1 MLVAITVCT
10 TGVCIHSLVARTFFM
25 RTARS
30 MHTSHTSHA
39 CHTHAWLK
47 CLLKG
52 CLHVCHVSPSRLLC
66 LMFHQSFAVSVRL
79 SLSLSTFPVHTFLP
93 YLLVLNAQ
101 GMRISPRGREVWL
114 SGQVRPQH
122 RLWAEMSSTRS
133 LLWTVTTMLINDLN
147 HNFSD
152 FSNTHENIGLFSVLT
167 VFESSISHVSHND
180 FVLPKESR
188 EIMQSGNRCWIERER
203 KEKVL
208 WSVLQ
213 SRCQRKV
220 DGTVSVWVWR
230 VTENFVL
237 KSLRKFYS
245 GGRDLRDQWR
255 AQQAIVGENSDQR
268 RWYLTEYNMAIQN
281 LKRRISQHALFES
294 QRELESQRQQ
304 LLEANQSE
312 LNEREYICVAD
323 WGWRFIFIKNAMQV
337 VAEKWKNW
345 KVAALKEGNHLKQDW
360 LNFLRSM
367 IRNHE
372 QWVYSSTIQ
381 TYRAVM
387 TVPTFLIKLSLPRV
401 QECLAAKLECC
412 EIHVRIWV
420 FLETFLIVN
429 MLDEILMN
437 YTMVQEIWR
446 RHLAILRKEGM
457 KNSGSEEPLQSIL
470 Q

>member
-1 MLVAITVCT
+1 MSYLSISPSV
-10 TGVCIHSLVARTFFM
+10 S
-25 RTARS
+25 
-30 MHTSHTSHA
+30 
-39 CHTHAWLK
+39 
-47 CLLKG
+47 
-52 CLHVCHVSPSRLLC
+52 HVSPVFCRL
-66 LMFHQSFAVSVRL
+66 RTTL
-79 SLSLSTFPVHTFLP
+79 SLSRLSRPH
-93 YLLVLNAQ
+93 VLAVFSCPKSA
-101 GMRISPRGREVWL
+101 GHAHLRTR
-114 SGQVRPQH
+114 
-122 RLWAEMSSTRS
+122 TRS
-133 LLWTVTTMLINDLN
+133 LAIWPSPPSTQVMSRNEFDKITSVNNDTMLINDLN

-255 AQQAIVGENSDQR
+255 AQQAVVGENSDQR

-412 EIHVRIWV
+412 EIHERIWV

-429 MLDEILMN
+429 MLHEILMS
-437 YTMVQEIWR
+437 YTLIQEIWR
-446 RHLAILRKEGM
+446 RHWRFWEKKEFRMGA
-457 KNSGSEEPLQSIL
+457 KNHCNQYFSKSEKEKV
-470 Q
+470 